1 MALNLKLYRKTI
13 SIGKKA
19 LEDKKLNVKNRVNI
33 YFYLIEAE
41 SSLGESYG
49 VKLYLSSI
57 ENELKAIKQE
67 HVKVL
72 YDNKK

>member
-1 MALNLKLYRKTI
+1 VALNLKLYRKTI

-49 VKLYLSSI
+49 VQLYFSSI